1 MTDLKRAYH
10 PDGRE
15 KMKDN
20 RIKERRDDSVRRILD
35 AAMETFAEVGYEGAR
50 VDEIAKRA
58 GVNKAMI
65 YYRIGDKKTLYEDVI
80 HDVFG
85 DMVERISENIRDELS
100 PEEKFRIYLTNIA
113 KTMAEHPTL
122 PRIMMRE
129 VASGWTHFSEAVIKD
144 ITGILVIVKDIIDE
158 GVKKGV
164 FIDVNPLVVHLMA
177 IGTMLLFNL
186 STPVR
191 KNFYH
196 LLEGN
201 IKMPENLSFENI
213 VPEIQRM
220 MLRVLKA

>member
-1 MTDLKRAYH
+1 
-10 PDGRE
+10 
-15 KMKDN
+15 MKDN
-20 RIKERRDDSVRRILD
+20 KIRERRDESVHRILE

-65 YYRIGDKKTLYEDVI
+65 YYRIGDKRTLYEEVL

-85 DMVERISENIRDELS
+85 NTIERISENIQDDLS
-100 PEEKFRIYLTNIA
+100 PEEKFKIYIANLA
-113 KTMAEHPTL
+113 KTMEQHPCF

-129 VASGWTHFSEAVIKD
+129 VASGWTHFSEAAVKD
-144 ITGILVIVKDIIDE
+144 IAGILVIIRTIIDE
-158 GVKKGV
+158 GVKEGV
-164 FIDVNPLVVHLMA
+164 FIDINPVIVHLMT

-186 STPVR
+186 SVPVR

-201 IKMPENLSFENI
+201 INIPEDVSFEHI

-220 MLRVLKA
+220 MLRVVKA

>member
-1 MTDLKRAYH
+1 MRTRML
-10 PDGRE
+10 RE
-15 KMKDN
+15 K
-20 RIKERRDDSVRRILD
+20 RDESVRRILE

-65 YYRIGDKKTLYEDVI
+65 YYRIGDKKTLYEEVL

-85 DMVERISENIRDELS
+85 NTVEIISENIQDDLS
-100 PEEKFRIYLTNIA
+100 PEEKFKIYIANLA
-113 KTMAEHPTL
+113 KTMEQHPCL

-129 VASGWTHFSEAVIKD
+129 VASGWTHFSETVVKD
-144 ITGILVIVKDIIDE
+144 IAGILVIIRTIIDE
-158 GVKKGV
+158 GVKEGA
-164 FIDVNPLVVHLMA
+164 FIDINPVIVHLMI

-186 STPVR
+186 SVPVR

-201 IKMPENLSFENI
+201 INIPEDVSFEHI

-220 MLRVLKA
+220 MLRAVKA